1 MNPETTPVIPRT
13 ESAPVVPDVERQYG
27 NQEKSFEQYG
37 GQSIEQG
44 KQLPATPA
52 LPVVD
57 AASLAQPIPQEPTS
71 PQTTQQTSDDAI
83 MAGVPSI
90 AGDDDLI
97 EKEWVDKLKSL
108 IALTEGNPHER
119 ARVIAQLQA
128 DYLKKRYNKT
138 LGQSN
143 E

>member
-37 GQSIEQG
+37 AQSVEQG
-44 KQLPATPA
+44 KQPPATPV

-57 AASLAQPIPQEPTS
+57 IASLAQPAPQDPASVQT
-71 PQTTQQTSDDAI
+71 PQTDNDVV

>member
-1 MNPETTPVIPRT
+1 MNPETTPVIPKT
-13 ESAPVVPDVERQYG
+13 ESAPVAPDVERQYG

-37 GQSIEQG
+37 TQSIEQG
-44 KQLPATPA
+44 KQPPATPA

-57 AASLAQPIPQEPTS
+57 AVSLAQPIPRDPAS
-71 PQTTQQTSDDAI
+71 PQTTQTDDDVV

>member
-37 GQSIEQG
+37 TQSVEQG
-44 KQLPATPA
+44 KQPPATPV
-52 LPVVD
+52 LPAVD
-57 AASLAQPIPQEPTS
+57 IASLAQPASQDPASVQT
-71 PQTTQQTSDDAI
+71 PQTDNDVV